1 MNSLCY
7 VLHKLYYMN
16 KQAMVI
22 YNDKIPER
30 LDTYLKEFKFDKST
44 TIVDGVSI
52 LTCPELNNNKENS
65 EHN

>member
-1 MNSLCY
+1 
-7 VLHKLYYMN
+7 MN

-22 YNDKIPER
+22 YNDNIPER